1 MSLEQSKYNQ
11 LQKKQ
16 TETVKKIIRTIIAY
30 IVIATNF
37 GVAIVAALLVGFYM
51 IDTLNLVG
59 FWVFFD
65 AAITISVF
73 TLTFIVLER
82 GANALNLDI

>member
-1 MSLEQSKYNQ
+1 M
-11 LQKKQ
+11 
-16 TETVKKIIRTIIAY
+16 KKIIRTIIAY
-30 IVIATNF
+30 IVIVTNL
-37 GVAIVAALLVGFYM
+37 GVAIVAALWVGFYM

-73 TLTFIVLER
+73 TLTFLALES
-82 GANALNLDI
+82 GANALNLGI